1 MAAGSSPAP
10 IPHCLY
16 CSSRHVRH
24 VHVAARRGASR
35 HLGPHARLVSPCA
48 RLSPRAPTCYTSVT
62 LSSPPPPHPSQ
73 VSTYKAAAPLP
84 ALPSPRLPHAMRAE
98 LVTRAMR
105 ANWSIHVE
113 WRAICAPCA
122 PIGLLVRRARQIGR
136 APTPHTPHC
145 RFPSSFA
152 YPSSFASASLAPPPL
167 ASPPPSPLT
176 SASRLTMRASPIT

>member
-122 PIGLLVRRARQIGR
+122 PIGLLVRRARQLVSWSAER
-136 APTPHTPHC
+136 AKLAELPLPTHPIV
-145 RFPSSFA
+145 
-152 YPSSFASASLAPPPL
+152 
-167 ASPPPSPLT
+167 ASP
-176 SASRLTMRASPIT
+176 RASHIRQASPQLRWRLLR